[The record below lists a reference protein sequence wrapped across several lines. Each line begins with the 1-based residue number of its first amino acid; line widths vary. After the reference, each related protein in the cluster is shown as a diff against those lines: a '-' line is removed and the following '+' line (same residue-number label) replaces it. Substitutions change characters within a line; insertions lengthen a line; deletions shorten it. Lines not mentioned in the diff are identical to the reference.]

1 MRDFS
6 IDFLENGIWF
16 CHQALSCVLN
26 RRILPMV
33 FDILVQS
40 STHGN
45 VKELGTTADR
55 ENGLFLFNSFLDEG
69 QFEDISLKV
78 IVIAIN
84 GFGFAIKF

>member
-1 MRDFS
+1 
-6 IDFLENGIWF
+6 
-16 CHQALSCVLN
+16 
-26 RRILPMV
+26 MV

-78 IVIAIN
+78 IIIAIN
-84 GFGFAIKF
+84 GFGFAIEFWIDILPTCQDELVNQTDIVAGHFLITNR